1 MDQKKINIIL
11 LVAGQGKRIRKQ
23 TILPKCLLKINGK
36 SILERNLLNF
46 KKLKASRVSI
56 VTGYKS
62 RYIKNFLI
70 NNRFSNIKLLYN
82 KHYNKYGNSYSI
94 MVGLTKHNY
103 SKTLILDG
111 DLVYDFYILK
121 KFFLKNTNS
130 ILVGNGNI
138 NDIECAKVLINK
150 DKSIYK
156 IIDKAGI
163 KKNFLKKYKFIGEAP
178 GMIKFNKNGAIKF
191 KRHLKK
197 FFKNK
202 INREL
207 NWEHAINYYC
217 ENEKLQ
223 FLKTKNNKWIE
234 IDNSQDYKKALK
246 IFV

>member
-1 MDQKKINIIL
+1 MFI
-11 LVAGQGKRIRKQ
+11 
-23 TILPKCLLKINGK
+23 KINGK

-138 NDIECAKVLINK
+138 NDIECAKVLIN
-150 DKSIYK
+150 
-156 IIDKAGI
+156 
-163 KKNFLKKYKFIGEAP
+163 
-178 GMIKFNKNGAIKF
+178 
-191 KRHLKK
+191 R
-197 FFKNK
+197 
-202 INREL
+202 
-207 NWEHAINYYC
+207 
-217 ENEKLQ
+217 
-223 FLKTKNNKWIE
+223 
-234 IDNSQDYKKALK
+234 
-246 IFV
+246 